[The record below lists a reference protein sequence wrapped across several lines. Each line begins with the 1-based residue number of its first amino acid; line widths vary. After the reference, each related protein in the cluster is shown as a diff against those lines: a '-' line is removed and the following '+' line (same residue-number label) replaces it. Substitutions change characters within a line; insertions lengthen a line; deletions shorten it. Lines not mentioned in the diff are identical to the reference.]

1 MDKQGTVL
9 NFQRIPFVRE
19 WGSWAVFIYSCSMGL
34 VAGLLTHPWQTGSG
48 YSVKTL
54 ATILGLVFLVNSK
67 APLASLLRTGGK
79 SREHLG
85 WFLFFAL
92 AGSALLI
99 PFLIDRPFIVFIS
112 FLLVLTYLAF
122 VLRNKEHCLLAE
134 LNGFALL
141 ALSAPIVYFVVTGD
155 ISWKLYAAVAVYF
168 SAGVLKIR
176 VRVKKTVPY
185 RILMVLYCAAAPGI
199 FYFANI
205 PVILLLPLF
214 ENILSAIWM
223 REERLR
229 TTGNIELVKGAVFLV
244 LAGFFWK

>member
-1 MDKQGTVL
+1 MDKQGTVF
-9 NFQRIPFVRE
+9 NFKKIPFVKE
-19 WGSWAVFIYSCSMGL
+19 WGSWAVFIYSCSAGL
-34 VAGLLTHPWQTGSG
+34 VAGLLTRPWETGHD
-48 YSVKTL
+48 YSTRTL
-54 ATILGLVFLVNSK
+54 AAILGLVFLVNSK

-79 SREHLG
+79 RREHLV

-122 VLRNKEHCLLAE
+122 VLCNKEHALFAE

-141 ALSAPIVYFVVTGD
+141 ALSAPIVYFVITGD
-155 ISWKLYAAVAVYF
+155 ISWKLYAAVLIYF
-168 SAGVLKIR
+168 AAGVLKVR
-176 VRVKKTVPY
+176 VRVKKTFPY
-185 RILMVLYCAAAPGI
+185 RVLMVIYCAAAPL
-199 FYFANI
+199 FYYYLEI
-205 PVILLLPLF
+205 PVILLLPLL
-214 ENILSAIWM
+214 ENIISVVLM

-229 TTGNIELVKGAVFLV
+229 ATGNIELIKGAVFLV